1 MSAAPHCRWSWSPH
15 GARRRTAAW
24 AWRQVSTPTSTSR
37 ASSRARS
44 WRRSTNCSDGDAM
57 AAASVLICEDSGIYA
72 AALRRTLEYD
82 GDINVICVCGTAEE
96 ALTAIRSLRPDLITM
111 DIELPGMD
119 GLAAVELAAGALDAV
134 AKDDLD
140 LAQPSSMAGAAFRQR
155 IRVIS
160 HASVIRHPRA
170 RLAAHQPDPG
180 LPRVASAVGICSSAG
195 GPPVLARVLGGLPA
209 DYQVPILVVQH
220 ISTGFTESLAHW
232 LDQKCPLSVRV
243 AEDGQ
248 LAGPGVW
255 IAPEGGHLVLNP
267 NGRLSVD
274 RTTIVGHHR
283 PSGDMLLT
291 SIATAAGRRGAAIV
305 LTGMGTDGAAG
316 AAAVHA
322 AGGLAITQDEASS
335 AIYGMPKAAFER
347 GVNLALPP
355 DQIVQRLKALRYQPL
370 GMPQ

>member
-1 MSAAPHCRWSWSPH
+1 
-15 GARRRTAAW
+15 
-24 AWRQVSTPTSTSR
+24 
-37 ASSRARS
+37 
-44 WRRSTNCSDGDAM
+44 M
-57 AAASVLICEDSGIYA
+57 AAASVLICEDSGTYA

-96 ALTAIRSLRPDLITM
+96 ALAAIRSMRPDLITM

-119 GLAAVELAAGALDAV
+119 GLAAVELIMGTRPMPIIVLSSHVGPGSHKAVAALAAGALDAV

-195 GPPVLARVLGGLPA
+195 GPPVLAQVLGGLPA
-209 DYQVPILVVQH
+209 GYPVPILVVQH

-255 IAPEGGHLVLNP
+255 IAPEGGHLVLNA

-274 RTTIVGHHR
+274 RTTIVDHHR
-283 PSGDMLLT
+283 PSGDILLT

-305 LTGMGTDGAAG
+305 LTGMGNDGAAG

-335 AIYGMPKAAFER
+335 AIYGMPKAAFDR

-355 DQIVQRLKALRYQPL
+355 DQIVQRLEALRYQPL
-370 GMPQ
+370 GVSR